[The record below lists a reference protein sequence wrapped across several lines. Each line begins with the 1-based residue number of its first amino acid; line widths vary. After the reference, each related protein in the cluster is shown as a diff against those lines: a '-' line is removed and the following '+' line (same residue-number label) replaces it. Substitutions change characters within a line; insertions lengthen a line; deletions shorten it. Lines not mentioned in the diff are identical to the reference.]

1 MIPYIKIQY
10 EDIENYFIE
19 NYLKSIPVFIVA
31 GDTIRFEKM
40 YKEKIVSGEYDV
52 MKDRVNCMPLS
63 FDNDL
68 IIKNMEVTHIYINV
82 DIEQRPIFYQYELI
96 CKSIYAA
103 NCMNFILKKN

>member
-1 MIPYIKIQY
+1 MCDSIYKIQY

-82 DIEQRPIFYQYELI
+82 DIEQRPIFL
-96 CKSIYAA
+96 SV
-103 NCMNFILKKN
+103 